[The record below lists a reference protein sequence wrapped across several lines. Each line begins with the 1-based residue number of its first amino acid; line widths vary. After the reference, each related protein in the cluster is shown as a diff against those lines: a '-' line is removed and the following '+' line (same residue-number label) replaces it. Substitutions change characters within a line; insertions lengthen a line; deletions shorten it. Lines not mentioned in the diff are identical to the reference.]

1 MAGKQSF
8 SQTIN
13 YKGQFDVSDII
24 KGLQQIRQQLG
35 NSTKN
40 QSLFID
46 VDKELKKVN
55 DLSKQIQAAIQKG
68 FSNPQELK
76 NFEKITSQLEKSLN
90 RVSSSLQ
97 DVDLSIINQSAKEL
111 KIEFDKQKNTL
122 KSVIDEQKRFIEE
135 QFKGITGAKTYTKQI
150 IDAAKSGKDLKDI
163 QESITKELESQTTMQ
178 KEKVN
183 LAKQNVNKAE
193 ADLKKAE
200 DVLEETKGRNRLS
213 LRRNSFANIT
223 SVNDKG
229 EMDNISAEQMTKVKQ
244 KYTEILS
251 EMNSIDD
258 AEAATEKLEKFL
270 DNLNIKIK
278 HTDTLTKNFA
288 QNFQELSKEV
298 ELAEKNLSNAEKNL
312 SNAEKNF
319 NKANTALT
327 NAEDKAQSNQKIVNA
342 VLGSDELADSYGK
355 IAQQTKKAAK
365 AKNDYNIASNQTSR
379 YTTELQRQNSLITQ
393 QFNNIKKNTEATNE
407 TAEATKKISNR
418 FDDLKNSVKTFL
430 SIGSAIAG
438 VRNVVRNTF
447 NDIQALDKS
456 FADIAMVTDYS
467 VSQMWESYG
476 QYAEMANELGQS
488 TQSVIQA
495 SGLFYQQGLDT
506 VESLNLTRDTMKL
519 ATLANLDFEKATSQM
534 TAALRGF
541 HMEMNEGNRV
551 TDVYSELAAKAA
563 ADVQGIAYAMSKT
576 ASIASSAG
584 MEFETT
590 SAFLTQMIETTQEAP
605 KQKPIV

>member
-35 NSTKN
+35 DSTKN

-111 KIEFDKQKNTL
+111 KIKF
-122 KSVIDEQKRFIEE
+122 DEQKDALKRVVDEQKHSIEE

-150 IDAAKSGKDLKDI
+150 IDAAKSGKELKDV
-163 QESITKELESQTTMQ
+163 QKQITEELERQVKAQ
-178 KEKVN
+178 EEKVN
-183 LAKQNVNKAE
+183 LAEQNVDKAKSNLE
-193 ADLKKAE
+193 KKRKNAE
-200 DVLEETKGRNRLS
+200 LS
-213 LRRNSFANIT
+213 LKRSSFANT
-223 SVNDKG
+223 TTVNNKG
-229 EMDNISAEQMTKVKQ
+229 KMENISKEQMTLVRQEYAK
-244 KYTEILS
+244 ILS
-251 EMNSIDD
+251 EMKSSDD
-258 AEAATEKLEKFL
+258 AEAAMKKLEEVL
-270 DNLNIKIK
+270 DESNIKIK
-278 HTDTLTKNFA
+278 QSDTLTKEFA
-288 QNFQELSKEV
+288 RSFKELSENV
-298 ELAEKNLSNAEKNL
+298 ELAEKNLISAEK
-312 SNAEKNF
+312 ARD
-319 NKANTALT
+319 KANTALKKAQD
-327 NAEDKAQSNQKIVNA
+327 NAQSNQKVAKAALESEKLANSYQQIV
-342 VLGSDELADSYGK
+342 
-355 IAQQTKKAAK
+355 QQTENVAK
-365 AKNDYNIASNQTSR
+365 AKNDYDMASNQTGH
-379 YTTELQRQNSLITQ
+379 YTTDLQRQNSLIIQ
-393 QFNNIKKNTEATNE
+393 QFNNIKKNTAATNE
-407 TAEATKKISNR
+407 AAEATKKISNR

-430 SIGSAIAG
+430 SISSAIAG

-506 VESLNLTRDTMKL
+506 DESLELTRDTMKL